1 MILWEAADLRPF
13 GEVEDDDINAVG
25 CPPTDVEED
34 VEPVQE
40 FLDLAEQMEVAL
52 LEESGGSKRCV
63 AAGVIMECSPKGTW
77 EGFLIPHS
85 FFLIV
90 RVSSVNPEFSET
102 PAFCELPNVLTIGC
116 AVGRLVLWS
125 GYKVCPLV
133 NGAWAGT
140 YPVGCPPTE
149 PHLGNDNEEID
160 ESNSAPS
167 EQDLGTR
174 APMNISSDDD
184 VSKQGESDVD
194 TNDHC
199 WGPDSG
205 TSGTPSTPDASYLDP
220 NLWRNRYVE
229 LLNHDL
235 SVRGRAMIQVCL
247 SDEACDDEVLGDT
260 EVGVLF
266 VSEDDHLQMTTL
278 RWSLTHTRLE
288 GGHLLSDIITYC
300 SENLADADD
309 GLDGVPKNAYRLVK
323 RKVREKDDVSSAKLR
338 QMVVPAE
345 CRLARREMSFV
356 VQGHLRTVPG
366 KRKLYVTLANVDVC
380 EVAWYI
386 IHGVS
391 KSAYYSYKASARSG
405 RVSGSH
411 GNSGNADQMPN
422 EFRMIGK
429 KRVAAL
435 KVLPSAMNSNH
446 VREMANAVN
455 EQCNAKP
462 ISQSSVN
469 RMRKEYF
476 RNVEVK
482 AVGSNFSKCT
492 ECDFLVELIAKYPR
506 GSDEWQSLT
515 EDRTRHLNYQRAC
528 RNIYYGWTTQS
539 IQSPNEFLCIIHDKM
554 DTSKTA
560 IPRMQRITK
569 ATAGL
574 GQIPISCTGMLTHGD
589 PNFTI
594 SSLCRVFRALE
605 RLPVRESKALFE
617 APPQNEFFEALMHGS
632 SRCIPSIP
640 LSRDEPLT
648 PPLPGRLAVPLPKKL
663 YLQLDNSAKDNK
675 NRFLLAFC
683 SLLTARR
690 IFKEVT
696 VGFLIVGHTHEDIDA
711 HFSHLSKLIKRKNTY
726 CLANLMKAFMD
737 SQKTVVFI
745 PEVVQEVADFKSY
758 VADFHHDGG
767 NAIEGHSEM
776 HLFKFYVVEDGEDAG
791 WPVMRYKKR
800 ATDPSWL
807 PPGKP
812 EDHLPIWMGRAIEPV
827 ITEPGPNYG
836 KFKVEWWTPMKGKK
850 EGKKK
855 VARECW
861 TRQWERELTLAEWV
875 ECKSVVY
882 THRTKKTTHEGP
894 PKSHL
899 IPEEVVI
906 AAMANF
912 KSHGISMNWNDEEED

>member
-1 MILWEAADLRPF
+1 
-13 GEVEDDDINAVG
+13 
-25 CPPTDVEED
+25 
-34 VEPVQE
+34 
-40 FLDLAEQMEVAL
+40 
-52 LEESGGSKRCV
+52 
-63 AAGVIMECSPKGTW
+63 
-77 EGFLIPHS
+77 
-85 FFLIV
+85 
-90 RVSSVNPEFSET
+90 
-102 PAFCELPNVLTIGC
+102 
-116 AVGRLVLWS
+116 
-125 GYKVCPLV
+125 
-133 NGAWAGT
+133 
-140 YPVGCPPTE
+140 
-149 PHLGNDNEEID
+149 
-160 ESNSAPS
+160 
-167 EQDLGTR
+167 
-174 APMNISSDDD
+174 
-184 VSKQGESDVD
+184 
-194 TNDHC
+194 
-199 WGPDSG
+199 
-205 TSGTPSTPDASYLDP
+205 
-220 NLWRNRYVE
+220 
-229 LLNHDL
+229 
-235 SVRGRAMIQVCL
+235 
-247 SDEACDDEVLGDT
+247 
-260 EVGVLF
+260 
-266 VSEDDHLQMTTL
+266 
-278 RWSLTHTRLE
+278 
-288 GGHLLSDIITYC
+288 
-300 SENLADADD
+300 
-309 GLDGVPKNAYRLVK
+309 
-323 RKVREKDDVSSAKLR
+323 
-338 QMVVPAE
+338 
-345 CRLARREMSFV
+345 
-356 VQGHLRTVPG
+356 
-366 KRKLYVTLANVDVC
+366 
-380 EVAWYI
+380 
-386 IHGVS
+386 
-391 KSAYYSYKASARSG
+391 
-405 RVSGSH
+405 
-411 GNSGNADQMPN
+411 
-422 EFRMIGK
+422 
-429 KRVAAL
+429 
-435 KVLPSAMNSNH
+435 
-446 VREMANAVN
+446 
-455 EQCNAKP
+455 
-462 ISQSSVN
+462 
-469 RMRKEYF
+469 MRKEYF

-539 IQSPNEFLCIIHDKM
+539 IQSPTEFLCIIHDKM

-574 GQIPISCTGMLTHGD
+574 GQIPISCTGMLTHGHGDGAYAHYATALWPGD

-640 LSRDEPLT
+640 PSRDEPLT
-648 PPLPGRLAVPLPKKL
+648 PPLPGRPAVPLPKKL

-726 CLANLMKAFMD
+726 CLADLMKAFMD
-737 SQKTVVFI
+737 SQKTVAFI

-812 EDHLPIWMGRAIEPV
+812 VKMWRADKEGKPRLPVGDPKPVPHKHLWGSVEVDEGKKNADKEVARAAECSEKRNFIKSGLSKYIEYWRTGMARDKKYAQDMLPYVLYWERILKEVNEPLPPNSATLQEGFWPISDWKRDHVTTFDAEDEYIPDPDIRPGDEDEVEPYPFCGPKNSRPKSVFNPYRDVLRGDWVFCRPCKEDHLPIWMGRAIEPV

-861 TRQWERELTLAEWV
+861 TRRWERELTLAEWV

-912 KSHGISMNWNDEEED
+912 ESHGISMNWNDEEED